1 MTTVPQTHIYINIY
15 TVPHTYIYKYLL
27 MSKFYG
33 EVAAYLALFYR
44 LLLSGVECGVELRC
58 HVVTTPPVGLER

>member
-1 MTTVPQTHIYINIY
+1 
-15 TVPHTYIYKYLL
+15 